1 MDYEKRGNPLKVK
14 KDLSQLFNM
23 ALDHAK
29 FQSPALG
36 EPIPD
41 SRHACVSSLP
51 TFRDVHG
58 YETGEPR
65 VIEAMKTG
73 YPRFVVH
80 PLVVRCQELAGRELL
95 QPGESLVLLNSA
107 RGLTDAEYFL
117 QGLDWF
123 QVCEWEGTTALVYSN
138 REPRAARIKSF
149 LQHTGCRISSRR
161 AEAILVSRGVL
172 ARHQKEELSPDLIRA
187 QASLDEVFAELYPEV
202 PEKFRF
208 LGNSGMNSFFSVFRF
223 LQQRAQRKGR
233 RRWLQLGWLYLDTM
247 EILEKF
253 IPEDHEL
260 VTIERPGNTEEILRI
275 LNETPG
281 EWAGVITEF
290 PTNPMLEC
298 FDLPVIGEWCHACEV
313 PLVVDPTLVT
323 AWNVKLFPHA
333 DIVVTSYTKYGANEG
348 DVMAGGVVIRAD
360 FPEAEALAE
369 TLSSLLEPL
378 YEKDLRRLA
387 VEIRNMR
394 EVVKQTGIHNRILV
408 ERLENH
414 PAVKCVLAVHKGA
427 TAHLYDKVKRENGGP
442 GALATVIFRNPQI
455 VYDTLRMGKGPS
467 FGLQFSLCCPFLY
480 LAHYS
485 LVTTD
490 EGRDYLLNKEMDP
503 ELIRFSFGMEDP
515 EELWERLEEAI
526 RAGDLQG

>member
-1 MDYEKRGNPLKVK
+1 
-14 KDLSQLFNM
+14 
-23 ALDHAK
+23 
-29 FQSPALG
+29 
-36 EPIPD
+36 
-41 SRHACVSSLP
+41 
-51 TFRDVHG
+51 
-58 YETGEPR
+58 
-65 VIEAMKTG
+65 MKTG

-80 PLVVRCQELAGRELL
+80 PLVVRCQELASRELL
-95 QPGESLVLLNSA
+95 QPGESLVLVNSA
-107 RGLTDAEYFL
+107 RGLADAEYFL
-117 QGLDWF
+117 QGKDWI
-123 QVCEWEGTTALVYSN
+123 QVREWEGTTVLVYPSH
-138 REPRAARIKSF
+138 EPRAARMKPF

-161 AEAILVSRGVL
+161 AEAILVSRGLL
-172 ARHQKEELSPDLIRA
+172 AEHQEEELSPDPICARA
-187 QASLDEVFAELYPEV
+187 SVDKVFAELYPEV
-202 PEKFRF
+202 PAKFRF

-223 LQQRAQRKGR
+223 LQQRAQRKGH

-260 VTIERPGNTEEILRI
+260 VTVARPGNTEEILRI

-298 FDLPVIGEWCHACEV
+298 FDLPVIGEWCHTHQV

-323 AWNVKLFPHA
+323 AWNVRLFPHA

-348 DVMAGGVVIRAD
+348 DVMAGGVAIRPD

-369 TLSSLLEPL
+369 VLSNLLEPL
-378 YEKDLRRLA
+378 YERDLRRLA

-394 EVVKQTGIHNRILV
+394 EIVRQTGIHNQILV
-408 ERLENH
+408 EKLENH
-414 PAVKCVLAVHKGA
+414 PSVIRVLAVHKGD
-427 TAHLYDKVKRENGGP
+427 TAHLYEKVKRENGGP
-442 GALATVIFRNPQI
+442 GGLATVIFRNPEV

-467 FGLQFSLCCPFLY
+467 FGLRFSLCCPFLY
-480 LAHYS
+480 LAHYP
-485 LVTTD
+485 LVTTE
-490 EGRDYLLNKEMDP
+490 EGRRYLMERGLEP

-526 RAGDLQG
+526 QAGDRHE